1 MKKGRHLNVVLKI
14 LFLIGATSKH
24 FQNCHTPPL
33 FSPEPIEM
41 PYLNSNAPNK
51 YFASKYHHDQHYPGE
66 YGNHESNRMVN
77 SNSFDY
83 YPKVQVRLW
92 NFANVIRIP
101 TLKIILIQANRFH
114 GRQDSGK
121 PSQPHISPLK
131 TVTLL
136 RNNTIAGRSPFPSGK
151 YIIAKWP
158 LFTYPNCNFSVIRC
172 FRIASR
178 TRRNSR
184 E

>member
-1 MKKGRHLNVVLKI
+1 MLITLSYSKHIILIEGAFNERYHWSTVQAYRKCFAFCQSRMISFQKKKKNMKKGRHLNVVLKI

-83 YPKVQVRLW
+83 YPKVQVRL
-92 NFANVIRIP
+92 
-101 TLKIILIQANRFH
+101 
-114 GRQDSGK
+114 
-121 PSQPHISPLK
+121 
-131 TVTLL
+131 
-136 RNNTIAGRSPFPSGK
+136 
-151 YIIAKWP
+151 
-158 LFTYPNCNFSVIRC
+158 
-172 FRIASR
+172 
-178 TRRNSR
+178 
-184 E
+184 